1 MQAGPVV
8 EVDRVSKKYCR
19 QLKRALWYGLRDL
32 SDVLRL
38 SNGHE
43 RLQARPGEF
52 FAVRD
57 ATFRVDAGECVS
69 MLGPNGAGKST
80 MLKLLNGLIRPDGGT
95 IRIRGR
101 VGALIELGAG
111 FNPVLSGR
119 ENVFI
124 NGAVLGLSQAE
135 IQRRFDDIV
144 DFAGLADV
152 IDTPVQTYSSGMRV
166 RLGFAVA
173 AHVRPRLLLV
183 DEVLAVGDVGFRLK
197 CVDRLQRLAHE
208 GTSIILVTHAVNM
221 LARLTERAIVFDRG
235 RVHFDGDLQ
244 RGIAMYEQL
253 MDVRQE
259 LREEKSCQGV
269 EGARIQS
276 VEVLDETGT
285 ARHEFGSGETVR
297 LRIALAVEQPLAN
310 ARLVVSLQS
319 PSSGVISSMTTAASG
334 YPIDLRPPGGSVELK
349 LHRIPL
355 MVGAYH
361 LVISLYG
368 GRAEF
373 YHRRHG
379 LGEFLIVA
387 PDANASHGIN
397 GIVRLEHS
405 WETARE

>member
-1 MQAGPVV
+1 MPLNNVV
-8 EVDRVSKKYCR
+8 QVDCVNKKYCR
-19 QLKRALWYGLRDL
+19 QLKRSLWYGVRDL
-32 SDVLRL
+32 AAALRW
-38 SNGHE
+38 SNGE
-43 RLQARPGEF
+43 NRLQTRPGEF

-57 ATFRVDAGECVS
+57 ATFQLAPGECVS

-119 ENVFI
+119 ENVYI
-124 NGAVLGLSQAE
+124 NGAVLGLKQTE
-135 IQRRFDDIV
+135 IDRRFAEIV
-144 DFAGLADV
+144 DFAGLDEV

-173 AHVRPRLLLV
+173 AHLKPQLLLV

-197 CVDRLQRLAHE
+197 CVDRLLRLSRE
-208 GTSIILVTHAVNM
+208 GTAIILVTHAVNM
-221 LARLTERAIVFDRG
+221 LSRLSERAIVFDHG
-235 RVHFDGDLQ
+235 KIHFDGDLQ

-259 LREEKSCQGV
+259 QREENNFQGI
-269 EGARIQS
+269 EGARIGS
-276 VEVLDETGT
+276 VEIVDESGQP
-285 ARHEFGSGETVR
+285 RQEFGSGETVR
-297 LRIALAVEQPLAN
+297 VRVGISANTQIAN

-319 PSSGVISSMTTAASG
+319 PTSGTVSSMTSAGSG
-334 YPIDLRPPGGSVELK
+334 FRLNVAPPGQTVELT
-349 LHRIPL
+349 LHRVPL

-361 LVISLYG
+361 LVVSLFG
-368 GRAEF
+368 ARAEF

-387 PDANASHGIN
+387 PDENASHGVN
-397 GIVRLEHS
+397 GIVRLDHS
-405 WETARE
+405 WDSV